1 MGTNPIRTARFP
13 DSQTPPDGQTEMTEL
28 LTVWLAQRKGL
39 LCVGPQFAHARVPA
53 VAPVPCTCSS
63 FPCRFVCSVQQVLF
77 LLLVLAPLRAP
88 GSWLWLLAPCSWLL
102 FLPSPTSFHPFH
114 LLLYNTIRHDTT
126 GHCEDTLVPSS
137 SLLYSLPF
145 ITASFVFCPSLSLP
159 CFFLLCLSPVQPPPG
174 PILILETRVV
184 ETSRSSSPPL
194 ARLLLATPARHHDR
208 EAPRRHQQQNTT
220 HPNPPATTAVCHP
233 LSSNPVRFAR
243 EATSFLSAS
252 SLCACYYR
260 ASLALSS
267 LSPLRARHVRLLGPF
282 VPRLAS
288 SPTKACISRQS
299 APLRAPERTY
309 TPANSTTSDLHP
321 RARTFSSPRR
331 F

>member
-1 MGTNPIRTARFP
+1 M
-13 DSQTPPDGQTEMTEL
+13 
-28 LTVWLAQRKGL
+28 
-39 LCVGPQFAHARVPA
+39 HA
-53 VAPVPCTCSS
+53 
-63 FPCRFVCSVQQVLF
+63 F
-77 LLLVLAPLRAP
+77 LLLPLFLAPARLFHADLAALYSRRSFSFWSWLLSGLLAP
-88 GSWLWLLAPCSWLL
+88 GSWLLAPCSWLL

-184 ETSRSSSPPL
+184 ETARSSSPPL
-194 ARLLLATPARHHDR
+194 ARLLVATPARHHDR

-220 HPNPPATTAVCHP
+220 HPNPPATTAACHP
-233 LSSNPVRFAR
+233 LSSHPVRFAP

-260 ASLALSS
+260 ASPALSS
-267 LSPLRARHVRLLGPF
+267 LRPLRARHVRLLGPF

-288 SPTKACISRQS
+288 SPTKACISRHS
-299 APLRAPERTY
+299 APLSARADLPLQPIPP
-309 TPANSTTSDLHP
+309 PATFTLVLGPSQAHDASDLTEAPHVLALASHH
-321 RARTFSSPRR
+321 RVHAWDS
-331 F
+331 